1 MFYRFFK
8 HCFFLLLP
16 QFLHGSNNSK
26 NVSELFIDKKIEKNA
41 LLKSEDFGETFH
53 EMYHDK
59 LFDRT
64 LSLYYI
70 ILINIKLHLTIL
82 IYLFA
87 LCLYD

>member
-1 MFYRFFK
+1 MLFFIVAAI
-8 HCFFLLLP
+8 
-16 QFLHGSNNSK
+16 LHGSNDSK

-59 LFDRT
+59 LSDQT

-82 IYLFA
+82 LYLFA